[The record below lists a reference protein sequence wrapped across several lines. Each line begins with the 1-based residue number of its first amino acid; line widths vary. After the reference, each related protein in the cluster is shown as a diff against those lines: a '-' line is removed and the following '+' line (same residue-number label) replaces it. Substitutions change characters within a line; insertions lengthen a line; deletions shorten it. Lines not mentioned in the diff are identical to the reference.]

1 MKKLII
7 IAAALAA
14 VAGSAIVASQANALP
29 PTDGGTKCFPFCKA

>member
-14 VAGSAIVASQANALP
+14 VAGTAVVASQASARP
-29 PTDGGTKCFPFCKA
+29 PCIYVDCPA